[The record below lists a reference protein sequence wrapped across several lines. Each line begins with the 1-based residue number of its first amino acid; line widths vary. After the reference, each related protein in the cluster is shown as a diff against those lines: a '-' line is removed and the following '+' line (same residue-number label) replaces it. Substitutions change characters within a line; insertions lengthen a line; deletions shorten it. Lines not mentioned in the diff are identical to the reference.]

1 MSISVLGI
9 RHHGPGS
16 ARSVKLALEHL
27 QPDIVLVEGPPDGEE
42 ILKHASHEDMKPP
55 VALLAY
61 VPEKTEEAVFYPF
74 AVFSPEWQAILY
86 AQKNGVPVK
95 FMDLPLMHKFALD
108 LAKKEKGDKA
118 DNEQNKEVS
127 SAQLDEEKEQPL
139 EEPGNNPMDLMA
151 EAAGYEDGEI
161 WWEHMFEQRNN
172 VENSFDAVLEVM
184 KALRQQ
190 PVRKETHMTL
200 LREAY
205 MRKIIRQAEK
215 DGYQKIAVICGAW
228 HAPALVEMPSKKHDD
243 ELLKNLPKV
252 KVASTWIPWTH
263 NRLTF
268 YSGYGAGINS
278 PGWYQHLWDQPED
291 LGIAWMTKVA
301 RVFRKKNMDT
311 SVAHVI
317 EAFRLAESLA
327 AIRGH
332 SRAGLEELNEA
343 TQSVICFGDPIQLEL
358 LFKELIVGNKIGKV
372 PEDAP
377 QVPLQKDLEKLQK
390 RLRLTPKAF
399 DQPYTLDLR
408 QPNDLERSKLFHRLN
423 ILGIEWGRQ
432 EGSSGKGTFKEQWV
446 LLWEP
451 ELMIKVIE
459 MGVWGNTIEEA
470 ATKYINHLS
479 DQTNSI
485 SEVSKLLQKAI
496 PADLEGSV
504 EKLMHRID
512 ELSSVSSDI
521 TQLMM
526 AIPPLAYVSRYGNV
540 RKTDL
545 SVLITIV
552 KGLVIRVSIG
562 LPNACFALDDDASEQ
577 MFERISEVNSAINLI
592 QEEELNLAWRNSL
605 KELLIKS
612 QIHGLISG
620 RACRL
625 LADSK
630 EIGTEELAVK
640 FNYALST
647 ANEPSYSAAW
657 LEGFLKGSG
666 MILLLDDTL
675 WNILYN
681 WMESLEDEVFT
692 QLLPLLRRNFSTFPT
707 AERRKIG
714 EKAKSGGGTIVR
726 AKRSNEENFD
736 HERAAKALEVV
747 GKLVG
752 LDRR

>member
-1 MSISVLGI
+1 MISVFGI

-16 ARSVKLALEHL
+16 ARSLKLALEQL
-27 QPDIVLVEGPPDGEE
+27 QPDIVLVEGPPEGEE
-42 ILKHASHEDMKPP
+42 VLSYVSYLDMKPP

-61 VPEKTEEAVFYPF
+61 VPDKPEEAVFYPF

-86 AQKNGVPVK
+86 SHKNQIPVR

-108 LAKKEKGDKA
+108 LGEKEK
-118 DNEQNKEVS
+118 
-127 SAQLDEEKEQPL
+127 EKSGQIEPL
-139 EEPGNNPMDLMA
+139 EEPGNNPMDFMA
-151 EAAGYEDGEI
+151 QAAGYSDGEV
-161 WWEHMFEQRNN
+161 WWEHMFEQRNKL
-172 VENSFDAVLEVM
+172 ENSFEAVAEVM
-184 KALRQQ
+184 KELREKLK
-190 PVRKETHMTL
+190 RKETSITL
-200 LREAY
+200 LREAF
-205 MRKIIRQAEK
+205 MRKMIRQAEK
-215 DGYQKIAVICGAW
+215 EGHQKIAVICGAW
-228 HAPALVEMPSKKHDD
+228 HAPALTDMPTKKQDD

-252 KVASTWIPWTH
+252 KVASTWIPWTN

-268 YSGYGAGINS
+268 YSGYGAGVNS
-278 PGWYQHLWDQPED
+278 PGWYQHLWEQPED
-291 LGIAWMTKVA
+291 LGIAWMAKVA

-327 AIRGH
+327 AIRGLA
-332 SRAGLEELNEA
+332 RPGLQELNEA
-343 TQSVICFGDPIQLEL
+343 TQSVICFGDEIQLEL
-358 LFKELIVGNKIGKV
+358 IFKELIIGTDIGKV

-377 QVPLQKDLEKLQK
+377 QVPLQKDLERLQK
-390 RLRLTPKAF
+390 RLRLAPKPF

-408 QPNDLERSKLFHRLN
+408 QPNDLERSKLFHRLS
-423 ILGIEWGRQ
+423 ILGIEWGHQ
-432 EGSSGKGTFKEQWV
+432 EEVSGKGTFKEQWI

-470 ATKYINHLS
+470 STKYINHLS

-496 PADLEGSV
+496 PSDLERSV
-504 EKLMHRID
+504 EKLMHRIG

-521 TQLMM
+521 SQLMM

-545 SVLITIV
+545 SLLISIV

-562 LPNACFALDDDASEQ
+562 LPNACFSLNDEASEE
-577 MFERISEVNSAINLI
+577 MFERISEVNGSINLI
-592 QEEELNLAWRNSL
+592 QENELIEPWRNSL
-605 KELLIKS
+605 KELLQKP

-625 LADSK
+625 LADAK
-630 EIGTEELAVK
+630 EIDVDELSVK

-647 ANEPSYSAAW
+647 ANEPSYSASW

-666 MILLLDDTL
+666 MILLLDETL
-675 WNILYN
+675 WNILYQ
-681 WMESLEDEVFT
+681 WMGNLEDEVFV
-692 QLLPLLRRNFSTFPT
+692 QLLPLLRRNFSTFPP
-707 AERRKIG
+707 AERRKLG
-714 EKAKSGGGTIVR
+714 EKAKSGGGSLVKAKKADDSKFDHVR
-726 AKRSNEENFD
+726 AGRS
-736 HERAAKALEVV
+736 LEVI
-747 GKLVG
+747 GKLIG
-752 LDRR
+752 IEI